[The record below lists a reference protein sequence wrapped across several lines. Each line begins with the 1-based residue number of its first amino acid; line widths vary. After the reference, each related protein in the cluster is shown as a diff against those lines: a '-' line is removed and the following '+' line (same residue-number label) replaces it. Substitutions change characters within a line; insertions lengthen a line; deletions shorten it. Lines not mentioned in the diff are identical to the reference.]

1 MHDIRY
7 GKSQNSAWLSYSK
20 KHPQDALKEKKKSHL
35 KLVDEDTS
43 WLGDNI
49 NGQFWEDKGTPAP
62 NEGSIVSWAGLT
74 QSFRRIL

>member
-1 MHDIRY
+1 MGSPKIQLDLVTLR
-7 GKSQNSAWLSYSK
+7 NTPRMRWK
-20 KHPQDALKEKKKSHL
+20 KKKKSHL